1 MLLFGK
7 RSQMTSNMVRTK
19 IVKGVI
25 FFSVW
30 PPLDHKKERMEMCL
44 FLNMESACCNV
55 MWEKWPGWVILFVI
69 LLNTRAAFVGF
80 VPQLVYGKAPIAAI
94 LRNSFLINECT
105 LAPTDFNE
113 KKKKKDLNII
123 IFPIDQ
129 YIWTELWECENI
141 KTCI

>member
-1 MLLFGK
+1 
-7 RSQMTSNMVRTK
+7 
-19 IVKGVI
+19 
-25 FFSVW
+25 
-30 PPLDHKKERMEMCL
+30 MCL

-80 VPQLVYGKAPIAAI
+80 EPQLVYGKAPIAAI

>member
-1 MLLFGK
+1 M
-7 RSQMTSNMVRTK
+7 
-19 IVKGVI
+19 
-25 FFSVW
+25 
-30 PPLDHKKERMEMCL
+30 
-44 FLNMESACCNV
+44 
-55 MWEKWPGWVILFVI
+55 FVI

-94 LRNSFLINECT
+94 LRNSFLINERT

-113 KKKKKDLNII
+113 KKKDLNII

-129 YIWTELWECENI
+129 YNWTELWECENI

>member
-1 MLLFGK
+1 M
-7 RSQMTSNMVRTK
+7 
-19 IVKGVI
+19 
-25 FFSVW
+25 
-30 PPLDHKKERMEMCL
+30 
-44 FLNMESACCNV
+44 
-55 MWEKWPGWVILFVI
+55 ILFVI

-80 VPQLVYGKAPIAAI
+80 EPQLVYGKAPIAAI

-129 YIWTELWECENI
+129 YICENI

>member
-1 MLLFGK
+1 M
-7 RSQMTSNMVRTK
+7 
-19 IVKGVI
+19 
-25 FFSVW
+25 
-30 PPLDHKKERMEMCL
+30 
-44 FLNMESACCNV
+44 
-55 MWEKWPGWVILFVI
+55 FVI

-113 KKKKKDLNII
+113 KKKDLNII

-129 YIWTELWECENI
+129 YIWTELWERENI